1 MMPEDG
7 KSLNELERATSVA
20 PDSLLFG
27 SNIDETA
34 ESGFSSRAVP
44 VELLAEEML
53 KNMQFA
59 DLETDSKTIIEA
71 INNAAESGGGGTAD
85 NVPRYTDGSAG
96 SIDFDSITLRKNATY
111 EDLETEDKTI
121 IGAINEVNSTKPSG
135 VIYSTDEVEIG
146 TWIDGSK
153 IYRKVIVYSGNVS
166 TSPLELDCAA
176 LNIKDIISRQITV
189 KKSDGSTYFV
199 PYVHT
204 SNVNYGI
211 GSYYS
216 GSRKVFNLNGN
227 ILGQIQVIAILEYTK
242 N

>member
-1 MMPEDG
+1 MPEDT
-7 KSLNELERATSVA
+7 KRLSELERATSVA

-121 IGAINEVNSTKPSG
+121 IGAINEVNSKPSG
-135 VIYSTDEVEIG
+135 VVYSSDEVEIG

-153 IYRKVIVYSGNVS
+153 IYRKVVTYSGAIS
-166 TSPLELDCAA
+166 SSPFEINCSA
-176 LNIKDIISRQITV
+176 LNIDIITVYNISV
-189 KKSDGSTYFV
+189 KKNDGATYFI
-199 PYVHT
+199 PYAHSIDT
-204 SNVNYGI
+204 RNNI
-211 GSYYS
+211 QAYYS
-216 GSRKVFNLNGN
+216 GTRKVLSLNGAIIDSN
-227 ILGQIQVIAILEYTK
+227 SKVIAILEYTK